1 MKNSSWMQ
9 PTPAVK
15 TMSENKYPRPK
26 VDQLKLLTVQE
37 LEEMRTR
44 LDELERQSRLLRLM
58 LRIAL
63 SRIRDLSAKIRK

>member
-9 PTPAVK
+9 PAPIVQ

-37 LEEMRTR
+37 LEEIRTR
-44 LDELERQSRLLRLM
+44 LEELERQQRLLRLL
-58 LRIAL
+58 LRISL
-63 SRIRDLSAKIRK
+63 RRIRDLSARTRK